1 MLWPAAS
8 TRTSA
13 LHYIPCIFHDL
24 IKLWLFKKKKE
35 KRKRKRVTVLF
46 LMAFK
51 KRRTE
56 FRPILSGTALKAS
69 QMVKQEITC
78 ITTVNLPVHWT
89 SLEHSSKLK
98 LATKSN
104 HILHLTLESQENPR
118 KSGVRNLGRTSL
130 QVICV
135 LTTRNPG
142 KRQPCTG
149 VCVSMQSFT
158 TKNKNVSTRAS

>member
-1 MLWPAAS
+1 
-8 TRTSA
+8 
-13 LHYIPCIFHDL
+13 
-24 IKLWLFKKKKE
+24 
-35 KRKRKRVTVLF
+35 
-46 LMAFK
+46 MAFK
-51 KRRTE
+51 KKRTE

-149 VCVSMQSFT
+149 LKVGAALMTTSPSPNDPPCDTLEKKFYKKEETNGRRINPDKQQKELNTVISIVQS
-158 TKNKNVSTRAS
+158 SPEH